1 MSAYLHLLGPS
12 GFSSL
17 GDGGSEELGL
27 DARLELGGGSIG
39 DLLLLGS
46 RYCHLLGAQLMERT
60 QTTTRLK
67 IDFMAH
73 ICSVIRFPTMDRLG
87 CSLKSTTFG

>member
-39 DLLLLGS
+39 DLLLLLGGLGTLH
-46 RYCHLLGAQLMERT
+46 CHLLGAQLRERT
-60 QTTTRLK
+60 
-67 IDFMAH
+67 
-73 ICSVIRFPTMDRLG
+73 
-87 CSLKSTTFG
+87 